1 MQSLRDVMNHT
12 SLLSTLSQISAT
24 MSNTSTPS
32 TLVLPSPSS
41 SFSSF
46 LHSRLQTNLHLLLG
60 LREPGSQSMSLCNV
74 LDHLLTDIA
83 SLNHNHHHSSITR
96 IHYSDS
102 SSDGADKR
110 SHSVTRSRLSQLRYE
125 LEILREFAV
134 ANGVELGSS
143 HHRQLLQLE
152 IGKIVY
158 DEGFVPLAL
167 SMIQYVV
174 VIIVIVIVIVIV
186 DNDDN

>member
-1 MQSLRDVMNHT
+1 M
-12 SLLSTLSQISAT
+12 
-24 MSNTSTPS
+24 
-32 TLVLPSPSS
+32 
-41 SFSSF
+41 
-46 LHSRLQTNLHLLLG
+46 
-60 LREPGSQSMSLCNV
+60 
-74 LDHLLTDIA
+74 
-83 SLNHNHHHSSITR
+83 
-96 IHYSDS
+96 
-102 SSDGADKR
+102 
-110 SHSVTRSRLSQLRYE
+110 
-125 LEILREFAV
+125 
-134 ANGVELGSS
+134 ELGSS